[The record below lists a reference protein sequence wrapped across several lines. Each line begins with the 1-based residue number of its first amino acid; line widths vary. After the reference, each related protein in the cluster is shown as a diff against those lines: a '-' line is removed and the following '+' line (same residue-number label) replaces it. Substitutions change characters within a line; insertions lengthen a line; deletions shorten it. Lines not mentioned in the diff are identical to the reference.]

1 MRVLPRKRALGAYVA
16 AVTVAGAA
24 AIALS
29 SGSWATTEVKVWELA
44 CFVGLAVALD
54 LMVIPLAGGGA
65 AAASFAAYLAGLLV
79 LGPGVTAWV
88 AALSIICSEGVIRR
102 RPLAKVGF
110 NAGHSV
116 LSLLAAGAVYR
127 HAGGSVGNLRMTH
140 LPEVAAVGAAAL
152 CLWLLEM
159 SWVSLAVSLERGG
172 RAWRRLLSS
181 LGPMLA
187 LDGALASMGLLLA
200 LLYLHLGRDRFTAG
214 NGALSVEEIVFFLA
228 VAIIPAMLLYYA
240 YRLQGEVREAY
251 RQNLKSLGRL
261 MEPKLEEDSQPGHGE
276 RVATLAKGMAN
287 ALEMPSDESDQIEF
301 AGYLHDIGKAGVPAS
316 LLGRRRDVFSGEP
329 EQVRRHPVIG
339 AEILDPIQF
348 LRPAAEIVRAHH
360 ERWDGLGYPARLRA
374 DQIPLGARILALANA
389 YLGMTRSH
397 LQAPLTPEQAV
408 SRIRQGAGSRFD
420 PALVEVLAQVLQE
433 TGEVSTYG
441 ALAAPRGHAWPV
453 PALGGGDG

>member
-16 AVTVAGAA
+16 AVTAAGVVG
-24 AIALS
+24 IALS
-29 SGSWATTEVKVWELA
+29 GGSLGATQLQVWELA

-79 LGPGVTAWV
+79 LGSGVTAWV

-116 LSLLAAGAVYR
+116 LSLLAAGVVYR
-127 HAGGSVGNLRMTH
+127 QAGGSVGDLHMSH
-140 LPEVAAVGAAAL
+140 LPELAAVGAAVL
-152 CLWLLEM
+152 CLWLLETT
-159 SWVSLAVSLERGG
+159 WVSLAVTLERGG

-214 NGALSVEEIVFFLA
+214 NGTLSVEEIVFFLA

-240 YRLQGEVREAY
+240 YRLQGEVRGAY
-251 RQNLKSLGRL
+251 RQSLQSLGWL
-261 MEPKLEEDSQPGHGE
+261 MEAKLEDSQPGHGE
-276 RVATLAKGMAN
+276 RVATLAAGMAN
-287 ALEMPSDESDQIEF
+287 ALEMPEDEIEQIEF
-301 AGYLHDIGKAGVPAS
+301 AGYLHDIGKVGVPAS
-316 LLGRRRDVFSGEP
+316 LLSRRRDMFSGEP
-329 EQVRRHPVIG
+329 EQVRMHPVIG
-339 AEILDPIQF
+339 AQILAPIQF

-397 LQAPLTPEQAV
+397 MQAPLAPEQAV

-420 PALVEVLAQVLQE
+420 PALVEVLARVLQE